1 MSDSHW
7 LKRNFVEAFSLPES
21 AVDWLLMVW
30 DAIQV
35 FDDVADGQPV
45 ERKDLDRV
53 IWASFVGL
61 AQNPFFRLHSLKLL
75 PVLETQIFKW
85 QASDKAERNGQA
97 DARSYA
103 WRAGYYDLVLM
114 VINLVHGPDV
124 AADSS
129 QMVMNLYGES
139 IENYMKEFKH
149 A

>member
-1 MSDSHW
+1 MTDSHW
-7 LKRNFVEAFSLPES
+7 LKKNFVEAFALPEP
-21 AVDWLLMVW
+21 AIDWLLMVW

-53 IWASFVGL
+53 IWVSLVGL
-61 AQNPFFRLHSLKLL
+61 AQNPFFRLHSHRLL

-85 QASDKAERNGQA
+85 QGSDRAERSGQA
-97 DARSYA
+97 DARSFV

-114 VINLVHGPDV
+114 VVNLIHGPEV
-124 AADSS
+124 AAENA

-139 IENYMKEFKH
+139 LENYMKEFKH